1 MAFVRRFWAG
11 PPRVLFGALAFAVC
25 AFSAADDLA
34 TAGPGPAA
42 LAADDFQAMTGMPHG
57 YVRAGRP
64 VRPLP
69 AATVASPGLQ
79 IVKVLR
85 RAPHARGT
93 AAASFGGRNALA
105 AEQAAVA
112 LRVPLSARLAN
123 AADITRLCRLLL

>member
-1 MAFVRRFWAG
+1 MALVRRFWAG
-11 PPRVLFGALAFAVC
+11 SPRLLAAVVFVVC

-34 TAGPGPAA
+34 TAGPGPTAFAA
-42 LAADDFQAMTGMPHG
+42 ADFQAVTGMPHG
-57 YVRAGRP
+57 DVRAGRP

-69 AATVASPGLQ
+69 PATVASPGLQ

-85 RAPHARGT
+85 RVPHARGT

-105 AEQAAVA
+105 AQHAA
-112 LRVPLSARLAN
+112 LSLSVPLSARLAN